1 MSIICLVCATP
12 NSISTQQ
19 CVFCGYDC
27 LSGSSNNSSTSHHL
41 RSGTTLKQGDYRIDK
56 LLGEGGFG
64 ITYQGTYNK
73 NNALVAIKEM
83 WPEKAARKGTVSI
96 WPPSISPQHKSQQLS
111 KFKLEASNQQ
121 NCDHPNIAQVYDWFD
136 ENDTCYIVM
145 EFIQGKSLLS
155 ILESRGCLTEQE
167 VIRYFSQVVLAL
179 RTIHSNNFLH
189 RDIKPENILIDSQDR
204 AVLIDF
210 GAAREFMS
218 NQSVQMTQVLTP
230 GYAPYEQY
238 SKTGKRGPS
247 TDFYALFASMY
258 ELLTGKLPIDAPD
271 RAASIVGKSPDPLI
285 LPRKIN
291 PAISASME
299 QAILTGMRIRA
310 DERFQTADEV
320 LAAIAPLTS
329 VGISVDKHINHNP
342 LDTSSKQVKLIC
354 KQPNAPIPEFGIGG
368 NVVIGVFEL
377 GAKPV
382 DIDLS
387 SFLGN
392 ETISRKHAEIFN
404 EAGVW
409 KIKDLGS
416 SNGVFIK
423 AAGQTRFSARITAP
437 TALNDGDEIAIA
449 KVKFQFIISS
459 I

>member
-1 MSIICLVCATP
+1 MTIFCAGCFTDNP
-12 NSISTQQ
+12 DGTQQ
-19 CVFCGYDC
+19 CIVCGSPLDITTGGG
-27 LSGSSNNSSTSHHL
+27 GSLSHHL
-41 RSGTTLKQGDYRIDK
+41 SAGTLLKSSQYKIEK

-64 ITYQGTYNK
+64 ITYQGIALS
-73 NNALVAIKEM
+73 NNAPVAIKEM
-83 WPEKAARKGTVSI
+83 WPEKAARKGTTSI

-121 NCDHPNIAQVYDWFD
+121 KCNHPNIAQVYDWFD

-155 ILESRGCLTEQE
+155 ILEFRGCLTEQE
-167 VIRYFSQVVLAL
+167 VVRYFSQVVLAL
-179 RTIHSNNFLH
+179 KTIHSNNFLH

-238 SKTGKRGPS
+238 SRTGKRGPS
-247 TDFYALFASMY
+247 TDFYALFASVY
-258 ELLTGKLPIDAPD
+258 ELLTGEVPVDAPD
-271 RAASIVGKSPDPLI
+271 RAASIVNKSPDPLI
-285 LPRKIN
+285 LPRQLN
-291 PAISASME
+291 PLISASME

-329 VGISVDKHINHNP
+329 VGISVDKNINHNP
-342 LDTSSKQVKLIC
+342 LNTSSRQVKLIC
-354 KQPNAPIPEFGIGG
+354 KQPNAPVPEFAIGC
-368 NVVIGVFEL
+368 NAIIGVFDP
-377 GAKPV
+377 GANPV
-382 DIDLS
+382 DIDLG
-387 SFLGN
+387 SFFGN
-392 ETISRKHAEIFN
+392 ETISRKHAQIFN

-423 AAGQTRFSARITAP
+423 SAGQTRFNARITAP

-449 KVKFQFIISS
+449 KVQFQFKTS
-459 I
+459 